1 MPEAIR
7 KNLNKRR
14 ASDQREKREEQPVI
28 IRTFREHRLMEYTC
42 NLESHLFDKTREV
55 FNLEEQ
61 LKEKDQIILNL
72 EQIIYISD
80 QREEREEQPVII
92 RTFSEQ
98 RLMECM
104 RNLESRLFDKIREVF
119 NLEEQLREKDQIIL
133 NLELRILKLEKPKNV
148 YTVTLKGYS
157 TCLKPFTR
165 KLIKD
170 DEQVI
175 YTELVIKE
183 KKEKKEK
190 EQSVIIRTFRE
201 QRLLEYTRNLEARLF
216 ERTRQVI
223 NLEEQIRD
231 LEYTKNLTQ
240 NQTY

>member
-72 EQIIYISD
+72 EQRILKLEKTEECLYSDLESD

-170 DEQVI
+170 DEQEHSGNKDYLNIHVTLKLD
-175 YTELVIKE
+175 YL
-183 KKEKKEK
+183 K
-190 EQSVIIRTFRE
+190 EQDK
-201 QRLLEYTRNLEARLF
+201 LL
-216 ERTRQVI
+216 I
-223 NLEEQIRD
+223 
-231 LEYTKNLTQ
+231 
-240 NQTY
+240 